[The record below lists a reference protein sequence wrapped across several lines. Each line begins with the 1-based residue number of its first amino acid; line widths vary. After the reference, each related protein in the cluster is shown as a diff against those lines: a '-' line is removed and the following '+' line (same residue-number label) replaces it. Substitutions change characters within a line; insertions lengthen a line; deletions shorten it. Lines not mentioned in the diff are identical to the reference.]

1 MIRGV
6 HHLSLTVEDMDR
18 MLAFYRDLLG
28 FETAMQMSWEPGT
41 DMVDRILELEG
52 SSADIEML
60 RAGNTYLE
68 LFKYHTP
75 PGRPVD
81 PDNPV
86 TDCGIRHFA
95 FDVVG
100 IDDEYERLTAE
111 GIRFHCPPTE
121 VEVEGHMLKAT
132 YFRDPEGNVVE
143 LQELLTPDNP
153 MHLPGNGS

>member
-6 HHLSLTVEDMDR
+6 HHVSLTVGDMER
-18 MLAFYRDLLG
+18 MLEFYRDLLG
-28 FETAMQMSWEPGT
+28 FETTAQMSWERGAEE
-41 DMVDRILELEG
+41 VDRILGLED
-52 SSADIEML
+52 SSAEIEIL
-60 RAGNTYLE
+60 RAGNCYLE
-68 LFKYHTP
+68 LIKYHTP

-81 PDNPV
+81 PDHPV
-86 TDCGIRHFA
+86 SDQGVRHFA

-100 IDDEYERLTAE
+100 IDEDYERLRAS

-121 VEVEGHMLKAT
+121 VEVQGHALKAA

-153 MHLPGNGS
+153 MHLPGNGA